1 MQGLPRRHWQEMT
14 TTDFSEASKDWI
26 AVLPIAAIEQ
36 HGPHLPL
43 STDATIAEGQV
54 ERTIELLPDDLPV
67 TFLPVQ
73 AIGKSDE
80 HISFPGTLTISWETA
95 IKSWIEIGKS
105 VNRAGLRKLVIVNS
119 HGGNAPLMDVVTRTL
134 RVENKMLAVET
145 SWLRYGQPEGLFTQ
159 EEFTYG
165 IHGGDIETSL
175 MLALRPDLVRM
186 EKAADF
192 PSAQQD
198 YLKNFEHLRGHGRH
212 QYGWKTEDLNPQ
224 GVMGNAAAA
233 TAEKGRASLDHGAR
247 GLVQLLQDVHQFDI
261 ADFD

>member
-1 MQGLPRRHWQEMT
+1 MQGLPRRYWQDMT
-14 TTDFSEASKDWI
+14 TTDFSEASRDWI

-43 STDATIAEGQV
+43 STDACIAEGQIT
-54 ERTIELLPDDLPV
+54 RTIELLPDDLPV

-80 HISFPGTLTISWETA
+80 HLSFPGTLTLTWETA

-134 RVENKMLAVET
+134 RLENTMLAVET
-145 SWLRYGQPEGLFTQ
+145 SWLRYGQPDGLFDQ
-159 EEFTYG
+159 GEFEYG
-165 IHGGDIETSL
+165 IHGGDIETSI

-186 EKAADF
+186 DKAEHF
-192 PSAQQD
+192 PSSQQD
-198 YLKNFEHLRGHGRH
+198 YIKSFTYLRGHGRH
-212 QYGWKTEDLNPQ
+212 QYGWKTEDLNPT
-224 GVMGNAAAA
+224 GVMGNAAVA

-247 GLVQLLQDVHQFDI
+247 GLIKLLQDVHAFDMT
-261 ADFD
+261 AFR